1 MPFISN
7 KNMRLYCSQIIFIH
21 SWSVLHSVATILLSF
36 ISAESESSGHS
47 EALRLP
53 PFIFVS
59 NAHHYFKQVG
69 LGVLSTCRS
78 GDHVEAVRYYESS
91 CYAILILVLSF
102 EIAVRVASVGQVGRK
117 HDEVLDSL
125 GFVTLIVANFVEIR
139 VVDKVCPS
147 ISHLVAVECRRRPSE
162 TDILLS

>member
-1 MPFISN
+1 
-7 KNMRLYCSQIIFIH
+7 MRLYCSQIMFIH
-21 SWSVLHSVATILLSF
+21 SWSALHSVASILLSF
-36 ISAESESSGHS
+36 ISTDSESSSPS

-59 NAHHYFKQVG
+59 NAHHHFKQVG
-69 LGVLSTCRS
+69 LGVLSTGRS
-78 GDHVEAVRYYESS
+78 GDHVEAVRYYELS
-91 CYAILILVLSF
+91 CSAILVLVLRF

-125 GFVTLIVANFVEIR
+125 AFVSLIVANFVEIR
-139 VVDKVCPS
+139 VVDKVGPS
-147 ISHLVAVECRRRPSE
+147 ISDLVAVECRRRPSE